1 MQLLLL
7 LLSVM
12 TFTVQSKSAVK
23 VSGTYPPLMEWGY
36 SCTYQK
42 GDVRAGDTATLSLTG
57 LNGIALE
64 TVAIY
69 MKSNKSSGA
78 GTITITADG
87 SVIWQKKGTYADW
100 FGSYNNTDFQPIGW
114 SGTQKANTL
123 QVQIIGTANSLHIEK
138 YEIQYSEGARY
149 TVTLM
154 NGSEVYQELNEK
166 SGGGGVVLPTL
177 SSTGE
182 WQFMGW
188 SETELW
194 EVTSIPQIHA
204 PQSTFMPS
212 HDCRLWAVYQLKQ
225 NATRN
230 YVTTLT
236 DGIYLYVNKTI
247 DISLSGVP
255 EQGRMNHSKTN
266 PKDANQFYQFE
277 FADSKAYV
285 THVISGT
292 PIGYE
297 GTQLVDKA
305 TPWNVYHDGEETI
318 LYTDIGGKHYV
329 LWLDIMEKI
338 GDEYDSEY
346 IRYAGLM
353 QTDNLS
359 SPMRLLPAETEED
372 DVHYTC
378 HPEAQ
383 GIEATPAGA
392 DGKERVLMNIGDYEL
407 IIKNGKKQ
415 LRLR

>member
-12 TFTVQSKSAVK
+12 TFTVQSKSDVE
-23 VSGTYPPLMEWGY
+23 VSGTCPPLLEVSY

-87 SVIWQKKGTYADW
+87 SVIGQEEGTYAEW

-114 SGTQKANTL
+114 SGTQKADML
-123 QVQIIGTANSLHIEK
+123 QVQITGTTNSLHIEK

-154 NGSEVYQELNEK
+154 NGSEVYQELKEK
-166 SGGGGVVLPTL
+166 SGGSGVVLPML
-177 SSTGE
+177 SSKDE

-188 SETELW
+188 SETEFW
-194 EVTSIPQIHA
+194 EVTSIPQFHA

-212 HDCRLWAVYQLKQ
+212 HDCRLWAVYQKGSTLKQ
-225 NATRN
+225 L
-230 YVTTLT
+230 YVKDLT
-236 DGIYLYVNKTI
+236 EWGIYIYFHSVTHKVM
-247 DISLSGVP
+247 SGTPVD
-255 EQGRMNHSKTN
+255 GRMESAPLDLNDEKQYYRVQYIN
-266 PKDANQFYQFE
+266 PDT
-277 FADSKAYV
+277 AY
-285 THVISGT
+285 IFDMRSET
-292 PIGYE
+292 PIGYR
-297 GTQLVDKA
+297 GTKLAAVLS
-305 TPWNVYHDGEETI
+305 PWKVYHEGEET
-318 LYTDIGGKHYV
+318 LFYTEINKKNYV
-329 LWLDIMEKI
+329 LWPDLT
-338 GDEYDSEY
+338 DEGGNEWYT
-346 IRYAGLM
+346 GLR
-353 QTDNLS
+353 LAEPGS
-359 SPMRLLPAETEED
+359 SPIRLIAPMEQ
-372 DVHYTC
+372 HISYTC